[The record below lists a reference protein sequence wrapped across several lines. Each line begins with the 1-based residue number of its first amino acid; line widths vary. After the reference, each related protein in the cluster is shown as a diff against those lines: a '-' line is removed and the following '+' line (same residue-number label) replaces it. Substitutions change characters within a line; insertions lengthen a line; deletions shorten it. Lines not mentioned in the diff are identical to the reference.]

1 MAKKILKR
9 VSDYFG
15 NSLTER
21 LSLYLTGI
29 KRDFIVVGKSCLVSS
44 KDSLLVF
51 YDFSSDSARTYITF
65 EYDLKS
71 KKILD
76 KKEITIRHLIP
87 NKKTSLEVTPKDEE
101 VVKGLVAKL
110 QKEGI
115 ELH

>member
-1 MAKKILKR
+1 M
-9 VSDYFG
+9 SDYFG

-51 YDFSSDSARTYITF
+51 YDFSSDSARTYTTF
-65 EYDLKS
+65 EYDLGS
-71 KKILD
+71 QQILLKKRV
-76 KKEITIRHLIP
+76 TIRFPFPI
-87 NKKTSLEVTPKDEE
+87 KEKSLEVTPKDEE